1 MMTEEPYEVRS
12 KAYYGDQLY
21 VLFIPFN
28 QSVRPTWN
36 EVGYYVLAFVQN
48 TRHRKD
54 LWKRVKY

>member
-28 QSVRPTWN
+28 LGKKFKMYIDKNKT
-36 EVGYYVLAFVQN
+36 EVHN
-48 TRHRKD
+48 K
-54 LWKRVKY
+54 WKLLKNK